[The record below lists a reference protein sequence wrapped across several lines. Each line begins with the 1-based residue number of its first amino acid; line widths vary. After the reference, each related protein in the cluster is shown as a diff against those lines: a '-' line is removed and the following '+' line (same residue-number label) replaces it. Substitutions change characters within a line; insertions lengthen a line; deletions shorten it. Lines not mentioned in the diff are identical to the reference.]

1 MLGAFIFY
9 ASTLN
14 TIQKKNEKQLKHAN
28 APKWIVIKRND
39 ICWYKNALMLFKFE
53 YILCEM
59 MTKQFNRQ
67 DIPFDLWILNVLLLF
82 YDNFFMLKNFYLIL
96 RLGTQCIQR

>member
-1 MLGAFIFY
+1 
-9 ASTLN
+9 
-14 TIQKKNEKQLKHAN
+14 
-28 APKWIVIKRND
+28 
-39 ICWYKNALMLFKFE
+39 MLFKFE

-96 RLGTQCIQR
+96 RLGTQCIRR